1 MIFNSYNVDVV
12 DSVENWED
20 AIIKAS
26 KSLLENKYIEKR
38 YIDAMIE
45 SIKKLGFYVVLA
57 DLIAMPHA
65 RPENGV
71 LKTGV
76 SLLKINNAVK
86 FGENNI
92 KFVFILA
99 AINSDS
105 HIDTIAELMEIFQD
119 DEKIRKLELA
129 KNKEEILNII

>member
-38 YIDAMIE
+38 YIDAMIG